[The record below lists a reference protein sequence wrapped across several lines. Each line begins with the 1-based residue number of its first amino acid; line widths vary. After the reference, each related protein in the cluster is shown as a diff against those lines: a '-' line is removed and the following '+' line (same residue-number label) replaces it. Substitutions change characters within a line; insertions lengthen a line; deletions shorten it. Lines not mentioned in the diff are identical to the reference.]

1 MKKYGLIG
9 FPLGHSFSKR
19 FFDSKFASEGLSDCC
34 YQPYELLGLEGFRE
48 WVRREDLRGLN
59 VTIPYKEAVI
69 PLLDSISDEARLI
82 GAVNVVKV
90 MPDGSM
96 RGFNTDAP
104 AFAETLRPLLKPWH
118 TKALVFGTG
127 GAAKAVAYALKQSGI
142 EYCMVSRKGNPYLSY
157 PEAAAMAKEVFLL
170 INATP
175 VGMYPHTEEMAVPQ
189 LPALSERHLCYDLI
203 YNPEE
208 TLFLAEAKRQGAA
221 IRNGQPMLELQA
233 EMAWNIWTDR

>member
-34 YQPYELLGLEGFRE
+34 YQPYELPSLEGFRE

-69 PLLDSISDEARLI
+69 PLLDSMSDEARLI

-142 EYCMVSRKGNPYLSY
+142 EYCMVSRKGSPCLSY
-157 PEAAAMAKEVFLL
+157 SEAAAMAKEVFLL